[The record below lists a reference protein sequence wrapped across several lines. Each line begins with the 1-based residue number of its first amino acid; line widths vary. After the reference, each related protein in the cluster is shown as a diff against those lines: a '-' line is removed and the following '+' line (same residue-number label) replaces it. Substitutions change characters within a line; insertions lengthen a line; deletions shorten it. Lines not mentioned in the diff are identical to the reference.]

1 MAFLGTV
8 QQPQAHASARKTAA
22 STVVSKLS
30 ASTRMP
36 AVEGGRTPRLVL
48 DEERLDANIRAA
60 AARVAEL
67 GGVLRPHVKTHKSTE
82 IMQRQIAAGAT
93 GITVATIREAEVM
106 IEAGATDVLLAYP
119 PVGRFR
125 LDALRALAQRARMI
139 VSCSEEAHVE
149 MLASTGAPLEYY
161 WEVECGTRRL
171 GTPAGEATAA
181 VLVHVA
187 TRRRVRLAGLMAF
200 AGHAYG
206 ATSQDDL
213 HRVVDA
219 EREALLETAQALV
232 DRSIDPG
239 VISVGATPLMRW
251 ESGFASEYRF
261 GNYVFNDAT
270 QVSLGTVAE
279 EQCALTV
286 EATVVARPAA
296 DRLILDCGSK
306 ALASEKMGR
315 LTSGFGIVRGHPE
328 LRLESLYEEH
338 GICSI
343 DEGGTELELN
353 DRVEVIPNHACT
365 CANLHGAY
373 NVRNV
378 DVPDRRWPLDA
389 RGW

>member
-1 MAFLGTV
+1 
-8 QQPQAHASARKTAA
+8 
-22 STVVSKLS
+22 
-30 ASTRMP
+30 MP
-36 AVEGGRTPRLVL
+36 AVNYGRTPRLVL
-48 DEERLDANIRAA
+48 DEERLEVNIRAA

-125 LDALRALAQRARMI
+125 LDALRALAQRARVI

-161 WEVECGTRRL
+161 WEIECGTRRL

-181 VLVHVA
+181 VLARVA
-187 TRRRVRLAGLMAF
+187 TRVPRVRLAGLMAF

-206 ATSQDDL
+206 ATSKDDL
-213 HRVVDA
+213 HKVVDA
-219 EREALLETAQALV
+219 ERDALLETAQTLV
-232 DRSIDPG
+232 NRSIDPG
-239 VISVGATPLMRW
+239 VLSVGATPLMRW

-270 QVSLGTVAE
+270 QVSLGAVAE

-286 EATVVARPAA
+286 EATVVGRPAA

-315 LTSGFGIVRGHPE
+315 LTSGFGIVRAHPE
-328 LRLESLYEEH
+328 LRIESLYEEH

-343 DEGGTELELN
+343 DEGGTALELN
-353 DRVEVIPNHACT
+353 DRVDVIPNHACT
-365 CANLHGAY
+365 CANLHDAY
-373 NVRNV
+373 WVRNV
-378 DVPDRRWPLDA
+378 DMPDRAWPLDA